1 MAKAPITKRTVNA
14 AKPGT
19 TEYVIW
25 DDGGKE
31 TIKGFGLKVTP
42 AGSKIYI
49 FQYRLAR
56 PGLADKTSPRKYTI
70 GRHGNLAPDQ
80 ARTRAKQLAAMVE
93 QGIDPRQSE
102 LDAFNAKDDAKR
114 QADEITRLE
123 GELIFLRMAPMFL
136 DWYENEKARR
146 PKSVALARLV
156 IDRYLSPALALKPL
170 PHITRADL
178 QPILD
183 AIPSTKRGMKRAVFT
198 YASTLFSWA
207 IKTRGVI
214 DENPLRTMAKPDA
227 PQARERVL
235 ADDELAY
242 VWRATSALA
251 HPFNA
256 YFRLLILTAQRRN
269 EVAGIAWSEL
279 NRETATWII
288 PTTRAKNKVA
298 HHVPLSSAVMSELDQ
313 LALAEQEKENNQEP
327 DGARWPKRGFVFT
340 TTGRTPI
347 SGITKPKNGIDN
359 AIAIARGSKQ
369 EPAAIDA
376 WRIHDLRR
384 TAATG
389 FQRLGVRFEVTEA
402 VLNHMSGAKSGV
414 AGIYQKHHWQDEKR
428 AALETWA
435 KHIATIL
442 ACTEQADNVVEITNP

>member
-1 MAKAPITKRTVNA
+1 MAKAPITKRTVDS
-14 AKPGT
+14 AKPGA
-19 TEYVIW
+19 TEYVVW

-42 AGSKIYI
+42 AGSKVYI

-56 PGLADKTSPRKYTI
+56 PGLADKTAPRKYTI

-80 ARTRAKQLAAMVE
+80 ARSRAKQLAAMVE
-93 QGIDPRQSE
+93 QGVDPRQSE

-114 QADEITRLE
+114 QADETARLE
-123 GELIFLRMAPMFL
+123 GELVFARMAPVFL
-136 DWYENEKARR
+136 DWYENERGRR

-156 IDRYLSPALALKPL
+156 IDRYLMPALATKPL

-183 AIPSTKRGMKRAVFT
+183 AIPYAKRGMKRAVFA

-207 IKTRGVI
+207 MKERGII
-214 DENPLRTMAKPDA
+214 DENPLRAMAKPDA

-235 ADDELAY
+235 ADDELAD
-242 VWRATSALA
+242 VWRAASGLA

-256 YFRLLILTAQRRN
+256 YFRLLTLTAQRRN

-279 NRETATWII
+279 DRDAATWVV
-288 PTTRAKNKVA
+288 PTARTKNKAA
-298 HHVPLSSAVMSELDQ
+298 HYVPLSSAVISELDQ
-313 LALAEQEKENNQEP
+313 LALAEQKKGKDKNP
-327 DGARWPKRGFVFT
+327 DGTRWPKRGFVLT

-347 SGITKPKNGIDN
+347 SGITKPKNAIDRL
-359 AIAIARGSKQ
+359 IAEVRGSAQ
-369 EPAAIDA
+369 EPAPIEA

-402 VLNHMSGAKSGV
+402 VLNHLSGAKSGV

-435 KHIATIL
+435 RHIATIS
-442 ACTEQADNVVEITNP
+442 ACTEQSDNVVEITNP